1 MILLVS
7 PLKISY
13 VIITVMFAISLTFTI
28 VGFVTF
34 DLSVQEIKKL
44 LGSRN
49 EGFASNMM
57 QGLDKHIEKR
67 ILDFQDLTNLNLI
80 HFALIESN
88 KEFEKI
94 ENLEE
99 YLTLREKEVEYNEN
113 TPFIGSQAEEIV
125 SVELN
130 DIIDFYHDEYN
141 YDVIEE
147 LFVTNAYGANV
158 ALGSG
163 TSDYSQSDEFWWQE
177 TKEKGM
183 YKGEIQYNENYQSY
197 SIDFAFRINDVD
209 GNFIGVLRVLVT
221 LDDLLSDFVEESN
234 LLTTSGR
241 NAILLDKNGQSFFSN
256 DSIKLSIFPAS
267 YFQLIQEG
275 KETGYFELEDESDDF
290 RIISY
295 AQSVGYRTFEGFDWV
310 TIVEQNS
317 SSIVGEFV
325 DLRNSILTASV
336 SGMIASVLGGLLISS
351 TISSP
356 LKGLSKVAKSIS
368 NGKFNVK
375 VRKSK
380 IDEIQIIGNSLKEM
394 ATGLEKLLETE
405 KQLAEAN
412 VKIKN
417 ERLTAIGELSASL
430 AHNMKNPLA
439 TIKTSA
445 EILQKETKQNIELNE
460 VVQRMNRAID
470 RMAYQID
477 DVLNY
482 VRVTPVEL
490 KSIKIKDL
498 LNVAKGSLNIPQNI
512 SLIIPESEIK
522 IKCDVRKME
531 IVFSNIFVNA
541 IQAIGNDKGIIK
553 CKIKQ
558 NDTNAIIEIMDSGP
572 GIPEIVLSKIF
583 TPLTTTKQKGT
594 GLGLSTCKNII
605 EQHHGTISAANNP
618 TRFTIYLPLE
628 SY

>member
-1 MILLVS
+1 
-7 PLKISY
+7 
-13 VIITVMFAISLTFTI
+13 MFGISLTFTI

-49 EGFASNMM
+49 EVFAINMM
-57 QGLDKHIEKR
+57 QGLDKHVEKR
-67 ILDFQDLTNLNLI
+67 IMDFQDLTNLNLI
-80 HFALIESN
+80 HFALMESN

-99 YLTLREKEVEYNEN
+99 YLALREKEVEYDES
-113 TPFIGSQAEEIV
+113 TPFIGTQAEEIV

-163 TSDYSQSDEFWWQE
+163 TSDYSQSDETWWQE
-177 TKEKGM
+177 TKENGM
-183 YKGEIQYNENYQSY
+183 YKGEIQFDENYKSY
-197 SIDFAFRINDVD
+197 SVGFAFRINDVD

-221 LDDLLSDFVEESN
+221 LDDILNDFGEESN

-241 NAILLDKNGQSFFSN
+241 NAILLDKNGQTFFSN
-256 DSIKLSIFPAS
+256 DSIKVSTVPTS
-267 YFQLIQEG
+267 YFQLIPQD
-275 KETGYFELEDESDDF
+275 KETGYFELEDELDDF

-295 AQSVGYRTFEGFDWV
+295 AKSVGYNTFEGFDWV
-310 TIVEQNS
+310 TVVEQNS

-336 SGMIASVLGGLLISS
+336 SGMVASVLGGLLISS

-356 LKGLSKVAKSIS
+356 LKRLSNVANLIS
-368 NGKFNVK
+368 GGKFNIK

-380 IDEIQIIGNSLKEM
+380 IYEIQTIGNSLKEM
-394 ATGLEKLLETE
+394 AIGLEKLIETE

-417 ERLTAIGELSASL
+417 ERLTAIGDLSASL

-439 TIKTSA
+439 IIKTSA
-445 EILQKETKQNIELNE
+445 EILQKETKGNAELSE

-477 DVLNY
+477 DVLNF

-490 KSIKIKDL
+490 KSVKIMDL
-498 LNVAKGSLNIPQNI
+498 LNLAKSSLNIPQNI
-512 SLIIPESEIK
+512 SLIVPDSEIK
-522 IKCDVRKME
+522 IKCDSGKME

-541 IQAIGNDKGIIK
+541 IQSIGENQGIIQ
-553 CKIKQ
+553 CKIEQ
-558 NDTNAIIEIMDSGP
+558 NDTNAVIEIQDTGP
-572 GIPEIVLSKIF
+572 GISENILPKVF
-583 TPLTTTKQKGT
+583 APLTTTKQKGT

-605 EQHHGTISAANNP
+605 EQHHGTITVENNP
-618 TRFTIYLPLE
+618 TRFTIKLPLAPH
-628 SY
+628 